1 MAINLAVSIVG
12 LTFAFVC
19 MSLIFRSTT
28 VFLNIADQT
37 NHSIPDDRTTDLQNL
52 HNCSSSTV
60 FIAETSI
67 GVNDINEQTK
77 KLYEN
82 IAKNAITTALKA
94 RYGWY
99 KTTDNMY
106 SIISLGSMINS
117 IYILATVDMS
127 GATEGNLI
135 AYVIIVGLSEFVLI
149 VALLIV
155 AITPIICIVLIFI
168 CCCCK
173 TNPN

>member
-1 MAINLAVSIVG
+1 MES
-12 LTFAFVC
+12 
-19 MSLIFRSTT
+19 
-28 VFLNIADQT
+28 
-37 NHSIPDDRTTDLQNL
+37 
-52 HNCSSSTV
+52 CSSDTV
-60 FIAETSI
+60 FIAETNI
-67 GVNDINEQTK
+67 GVNDIDEQAK
-77 KLYEN
+77 KLYES

-94 RYGWY
+94 RYRWY

-149 VALLIV
+149 AALLIV
-155 AITPIICIVLIFI
+155 AITPIICIVLIFV

>member
-1 MAINLAVSIVG
+1 MQS
-12 LTFAFVC
+12 
-19 MSLIFRSTT
+19 
-28 VFLNIADQT
+28 
-37 NHSIPDDRTTDLQNL
+37 
-52 HNCSSSTV
+52 CSSDTV
-60 FIAETSI
+60 FIAETNI

-77 KLYEN
+77 KLYES

-94 RYGWY
+94 RYRWY
-99 KTTDNMY
+99 KTIDNMY

-149 VALLIV
+149 AALLII
-155 AITPIICIVLIFI
+155 AITPIICIVLIFV